1 MTLSKPCWGRVD
13 TCRPTRTVVGGIE
26 SEREQYLIH
35 WAIDC
40 VIHVHCGFRSFI
52 VWWNILKKSM
62 LQHASAAVIDEERIH
77 ATTAISEDLIRWLEL
92 MNPYLGLVMILW

>member
-1 MTLSKPCWGRVD
+1 
-13 TCRPTRTVVGGIE
+13 
-26 SEREQYLIH
+26 
-35 WAIDC
+35 
-40 VIHVHCGFRSFI
+40 
-52 VWWNILKKSM
+52 M